1 MLMKKIESVEDEIRL
16 WFPNY
21 KSYRER
27 SLEVSHKS
35 FKKGYFRGI
44 DISVRVGMDKFY
56 KYFENT
62 DTTTDEGWSN
72 YRKFVDNTPLIK
84 ELQKSKWKMEDRIT
98 FFHNWVEI
106 LPKLK
111 NGQWTN
117 YKENKVN
124 EPIYLDDFYS

>member
-16 WFPNY
+16 WLPNY

-35 FKKGYFRGI
+35 FQKGYFRGI
-44 DISVRVGMDKFY
+44 DISVKVGMNKFY

-72 YRKFVDNTPLIK
+72 YRKFVENTPLIK

-117 YKENKVN
+117 H
-124 EPIYLDDFYS
+124 IYLNNFYS